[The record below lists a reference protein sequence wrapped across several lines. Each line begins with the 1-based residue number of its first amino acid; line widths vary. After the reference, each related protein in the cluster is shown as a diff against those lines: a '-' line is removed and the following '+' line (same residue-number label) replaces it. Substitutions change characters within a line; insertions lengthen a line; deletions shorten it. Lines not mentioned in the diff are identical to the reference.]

1 VKRFILP
8 LLIVLSLLLAS
19 CSAPAPVIDPPTATP
34 TTSSPAETAAPTN
47 PAQPSPTA
55 EATAE
60 PTPTQ
65 TPQPTQI
72 PSPTLEPTPTTV
84 PTPAATPFGQTYTV
98 EAGGYEFQAPNTFR
112 VNISTTTATLT
123 HSVEDLVI
131 SVTTEELRA
140 GTTPERALATLVDR
154 IGPTIDAIE
163 AGPSFRITVDGIDGL
178 AADVV
183 GLREGEPFAGQI
195 FVVEISAGHWFTG
208 TAFQDTDREGQRWSV
223 PSRDLTAAFLR
234 SVEFTSN

>member
-1 VKRFILP
+1 VKRLIITLIFVLP
-8 LLIVLSLLLAS
+8 LLLAS
-19 CSAPAPVIDPPTATP
+19 CSAPDPVLDPPTATP
-34 TTSSPAETAAPTN
+34 TSSSPAETAAPTD
-47 PAQPSPTA
+47 PPQPSPTP

-65 TPQPTQI
+65 ATQATQVPT
-72 PSPTLEPTPTTV
+72 PTLEPTPTTV

-98 EAGGYEFQAPNTFR
+98 DAGGYAFQAPNTFR

-123 HSVEDLVI
+123 HNVEDLVI

-163 AGPSFRITVDGIDGL
+163 AGPSYRITVGGIDGL

-183 GLREGEPFAGQI
+183 GLRNGEPFAGQI
-195 FVVEISAGHWFTG
+195 FAVEISSGHWFTG
-208 TAFQDTDREGQRWSV
+208 SAFQDTEREGQRWSV